1 MIAGQKLR
9 VARAEAKDLYM
20 AYSAANKATTEV
32 NKRMLKIR
40 ADLAAEE
47 AKLLDCQSQVLEA
60 HQKYRSKDAEVA
72 KWDHIIRLKHL
83 QVMELG
89 RSSGDYRSADTR
101 LAANMMVEE
110 CLLAENAVQSAA
122 SGGATCIDFDVTV
135 DLASE
140 EASKAK
146 QWRLQVEQEQKEADK
161 LRKAAEVEK
170 LRKAEEENLRKAEE
184 ENLRKATEAEKL
196 RKAEIARKAK
206 EAEAARARAAAASEE
221 RQRQQQL
228 AETESNLQKQLNDI
242 KLQKRMV
249 SGQQALGARPKES
262 EGSNE
267 VARSERSRVGKEL
280 ARTEG
285 PRDGDSNIQTLNR
298 LRMTDVG
305 KDPLPRDS
313 RQYW

>member
-9 VARAEAKDLYM
+9 IAQAEAKDLYKS
-20 AYSAANKATTEV
+20 YSDANKVTKEV
-32 NKRMLKIR
+32 NMRVLKIR

-47 AKLLDCQSQVLEA
+47 AKLLDCQSQVMEA
-60 HQKYRSKDAEVA
+60 QQKYRSKDAEVA

-83 QVMELG
+83 LLMELG
-89 RSSGDYRSADTR
+89 RSSGDYASADTR

-110 CLLAENAVQSAA
+110 CLLAENAVQSAT
-122 SGGATCIDFDVTV
+122 SGGATCIDFDDTA
-135 DLASE
+135 DLARE

-146 QWRLQVEQEQKEADK
+146 QWRLQVEHEQKEADK
-161 LRKAAEVEK
+161 LRKAAEVDKLRKAAEAEK
-170 LRKAEEENLRKAEE
+170 LRKAEEEKLRKA
-184 ENLRKATEAEKL
+184 AEAEKM

-221 RQRQQQL
+221 RQRQQL

-242 KLQKRMV
+242 QLKKRMV
-249 SGQQALGARPKES
+249 SGQQSLGARRKEPMA
-262 EGSNE
+262 SNE
-267 VARSERSRVGKEL
+267 VAGAEGLRVGKEF
-280 ARTEG
+280 ARTEC
-285 PRDGDSNIQTLNR
+285 PGDEESNIKTLNR

>member
-20 AYSAANKATTEV
+20 AYSAANKATMEV
-32 NKRMLKIR
+32 NKTVLKIR

-60 HQKYRSKDAEVA
+60 HQKHRSKDAEVA

-170 LRKAEEENLRKAEE
+170 LRKAEEEKLRKAAEV
-184 ENLRKATEAEKL
+184 EKL

-206 EAEAARARAAAASEE
+206 EAETARARAAAASEE
-221 RQRQQQL
+221 RQRQQL

-242 KLQKRMV
+242 QLQKRRV
-249 SGQQALGARPKES
+249 SGQQSLGARPKES
-262 EGSNE
+262 VVSNE
-267 VARSERSRVGKEL
+267 VAGEERLRVGREP

-285 PRDGDSNIQTLNR
+285 PRDGESNIQTLNR